1 MSIPLMR
8 STFIAEQETLS
19 ALADWLTSK
28 PRRLS
33 MGEQCAHFEY
43 SFAHWQGRKHAVL
56 FNSGASANLAILQ
69 SLLNLGR
76 LHAGDK
82 VGFSALTWATNVMP
96 IIQLGLTPVPL
107 DIAHNTLNVMSDSAM
122 PALTTLDAL
131 FITNALGYLPDLDR
145 IKELCDLHEVI
156 LLEDNCE
163 SLGSELPA
171 GKSGNFGLCAS
182 FSFFVAHHMSTIEGG
197 MVATDDSEFAE
208 MLVMVRANGWDR
220 NLPTEAQF
228 AKRKATWVS
237 DFEAAY
243 TFYTLGYNMR
253 PTEITGF
260 LGNCQLKHL
269 ELNLERRLYH
279 YLALEAAAADNYD
292 FAPLNRR
299 HMSRFAPFAYPVI
312 CHTRQLRDSYI
323 QRFQAAGV
331 EVRPIIAGNIT
342 RQPFYTDR
350 YLPVHLP
357 ITDAVATRGFYF
369 GLYSELTAADITLLS
384 SLLRMETDHA
394 SI

>member
-8 STFIAEQETLS
+8 STFIAEQETLA
-19 ALADWLTSK
+19 ALANWLTSK

-33 MGEQCAHFEY
+33 MGDQCAQFEHN
-43 SFAHWQGRKHAVL
+43 FAHWQGRKYATL

-76 LHAGDK
+76 LRTEDK

-107 DIAHNTLNVMSDSAM
+107 DIAPHTLNVMSETAALDI
-122 PALTTLDAL
+122 PALDAL
-131 FITNALGYLPDLDR
+131 FITNALGYLPDLDK
-145 IKELCDLHEVI
+145 IKELCDLHGVI

-197 MVATDDSEFAE
+197 MVVTNDSELAE
-208 MLVMVRANGWDR
+208 MLIMVRANGWDR
-220 NLPTEAQF
+220 NLSHERRF
-228 AKRKATWVS
+228 AKRKDAWVS

-243 TFYTLGYNMR
+243 TFYTLGYNFR

-260 LGNCQLKHL
+260 LGNCQLEYL
-269 ELNLERRLYH
+269 EANLERRLFH
-279 YLALEAAAADNYD
+279 YLTLEEAAAGNDD
-292 FAPLNRR
+292 LVSLSRR

-312 CHTRQLRDSYI
+312 CKTVSLRDRYI

-342 RQPFYTDR
+342 RQPFYIDR
-350 YLPVHLP
+350 YLPISLP
-357 ITDAVATRGFYF
+357 IADAVAARGFYF
-369 GLYSELTAADITLLS
+369 GLYAELTADDIILLS
-384 SLLRMETDHA
+384 NLLKGVNHA

>member
-19 ALADWLTSK
+19 SLADWLTSQ

-33 MGEQCAHFEY
+33 MGIECAEFEHN
-43 SFAHWQGRKHAVL
+43 FAQWQGRKHAVL

-107 DIAHNTLNVMSDSAM
+107 DIAPNTLNVMSYTAASDI
-122 PALTTLDAL
+122 PALDAL
-131 FITNALGYLPDLDR
+131 FITNALGYLPDLDK
-145 IKELCDLHEVI
+145 IKELCDLHDVV

-163 SLGSELPA
+163 SLGSELPS
-171 GKSGNFGLCAS
+171 GKSGNFGLASS

-197 MVATDDSEFAE
+197 MAVTDDSDLAE
-208 MLVMVRANGWDR
+208 MLIMVRSNGWDR
-220 NLPTEAQF
+220 NLPSERQF
-228 AKRKATWVS
+228 IKRKAAWVS
-237 DFEAAY
+237 DFDAAY
-243 TFYTLGYNMR
+243 TFYTLGYNLR

-269 ELNLERRLYH
+269 EANLERRLFH
-279 YLALEAAAADNYD
+279 YLTLEESAAGSYD
-292 FAPLNRR
+292 FMPLTRR

-312 CHTRQLRDSYI
+312 CQTRPLRDGYI
-323 QRFQAAGV
+323 QRFLAAGV

-342 RQPFYTDR
+342 RQPFYAER
-350 YLPVHLP
+350 YLAVPMP
-357 ITDAVATRGFYF
+357 NTDAVAARGFYF
-369 GLYSELTAADITLLS
+369 GMFPELTTEDIDLLS
-384 SLLRMETDHA
+384 RLLAGRGA
-394 SI
+394 